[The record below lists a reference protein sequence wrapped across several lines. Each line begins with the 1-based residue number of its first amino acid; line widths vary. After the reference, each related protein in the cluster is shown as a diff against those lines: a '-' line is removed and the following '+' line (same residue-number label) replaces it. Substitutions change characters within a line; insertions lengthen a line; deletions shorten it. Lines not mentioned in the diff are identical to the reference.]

1 MGRLIDSFV
10 DRITDEFEEDKD
22 DELNTAK
29 SSINFMASHLSGLL
43 KLKGKLFKEQHKKT
57 DKEIQKRRVSYYL
70 LSDNIDTLIGYKRLI
85 GKMKKNGS
93 INIGFYWVLLKIIET
108 YFYKNK
114 AALKVLDPDEVNTLK
129 KLTLLVTKQIKTVDK
144 EMLEQ
149 GVERKKLEWLNKT
162 LLYDFK

>member
-1 MGRLIDSFV
+1 LIDRFV
-10 DRITDEFEEDKD
+10 DRITDEFEEEKE
-22 DELNTAK
+22 DELDAAK

-43 KLKGKLFKEQHKKT
+43 KLKEKLFMELHRKT
-57 DKEIQKRRVSYYL
+57 DQEIQKRRISYYL
-70 LSDNIDTLIGYKRLI
+70 LSDNIDTLLGYQRLI
-85 GKMKKNGS
+85 GKMRKNGS
-93 INIGFYWVLLKIIET
+93 INIGFYWVLLKIIES

-114 AALKVLDPDEVNTLK
+114 GASKRLDSVERKTLK
-129 KLTLLVTKQIKTVDK
+129 KLALLVNNQIKVVDK